1 MPIDR
6 PHITRSQDPKL
17 DAVEAERR
25 ALIEALVEWSTDPAS
40 AMDREALRNVK
51 QIAWRT

>member
-6 PHITRSQDPKL
+6 PHAPNSQDPEL

-51 QIAWRT
+51 QTAWRT